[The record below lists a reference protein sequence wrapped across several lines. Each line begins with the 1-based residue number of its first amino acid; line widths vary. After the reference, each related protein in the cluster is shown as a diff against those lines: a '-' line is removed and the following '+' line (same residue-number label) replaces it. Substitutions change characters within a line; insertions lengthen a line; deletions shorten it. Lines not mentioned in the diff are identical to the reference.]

1 MGVILLVKHAQAS
14 HEGHA
19 EGGLTA
25 LGRQQARRLGG
36 AMSANGVDP
45 DIVATGTLPRHR
57 ETVDAMTAGAVDT
70 LEDEGWNGVDT
81 LHVLSRLEPSFGDA
95 EPTREEFQAWTEQ
108 AFLRWASGEHDSD
121 YDEPFRDFTRRVA
134 RAKLGLVAR
143 MGPDASAVVV
153 TSGGPIAW
161 IATALWA
168 GWGPEQLCTPLA
180 ASWSRLSAVVVDSSV
195 TKVALAP
202 RGLSLV
208 SFNDHSHLERT
219 SLTAPT

>member
-14 HEGHA
+14 HEGLA

-57 ETVDAMTAGAVDT
+57 ETVDAMTSGAVDT

-81 LHVLSRLEPSFGDA
+81 LHVLSRCEPAFGQAD
-95 EPTREEFQAWTEQ
+95 PTREEFQAWTEQ
-108 AFLRWASGEHDSD
+108 AFLRWASGAHDAD
-121 YDEPFRDFTRRVA
+121 YDESFGDFARRVA
-134 RAKLGLVAR
+134 HAKLGLIAR
-143 MGPDASAVVV
+143 MAPDATAVVV
-153 TSGGPIAW
+153 TCGGPVSW
-161 IATALWA
+161 VTTALWA
-168 GWGPEQLCTPLA
+168 GWGPEQGSTHLA
-180 ASWSRLSAVVVDSSV
+180 AAWSRLSAVVVDSSV

-208 SFNDHSHLERT
+208 SFNDHSHLERA
-219 SLTAPT
+219 SLTSP